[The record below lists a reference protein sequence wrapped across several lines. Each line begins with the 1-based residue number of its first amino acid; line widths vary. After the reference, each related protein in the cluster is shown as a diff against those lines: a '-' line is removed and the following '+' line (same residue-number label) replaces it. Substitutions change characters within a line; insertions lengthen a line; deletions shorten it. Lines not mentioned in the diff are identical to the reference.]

1 MMINCCCGLKK
12 SLIDSSNDCLFQLKI
27 NFPVFIFFSVTSK
40 KAESFKMATVASKKA
55 QKAED
60 FAISQSLLDIDEPD
74 ALRPGMCSSHV
85 FTNFQSKV
93 CPEKK

>member
-1 MMINCCCGLKK
+1 
-12 SLIDSSNDCLFQLKI
+12 
-27 NFPVFIFFSVTSK
+27 
-40 KAESFKMATVASKKA
+40 MATVASKKA

-85 FTNFQSKV
+85 FTNFQSTIFSRNISYALSFFQTV
-93 CPEKK
+93 RDIEKTKP